1 MLNWQNKDNLRKHA
15 FSFTTLFILPIA
27 IFSSKAMVPLFIL
40 LAVALIALNVA
51 DKDRKFSF
59 QKLPVVAFL
68 ILLLWAIASLLW
80 TFDSGVSRKL
90 ILPLTALFGLGVFV
104 LSEIKFAPLQAR
116 EITEKLLIFGAAITI
131 ALLLFESVTGS
142 WLTRFG
148 RDLPWHEVI
157 NPDTGGINIEAYLRN
172 GIVILSILLW
182 PIMSALVRRRH
193 FLGTALSFVLTI
205 YLVFRFSFAA
215 ALIAMTAS
223 VIGISIAHFQRKLAS
238 IIVGGMFVI
247 LLLGTPFLVYQFTTN
262 KSVNEIGQFS
272 YDLKLPNSATSRLL
286 IWQFATQH
294 IFEKPFLGWGMNTA
308 RQIPGSGEKY
318 TLKVDTPN
326 NKKIVLFRESFMP
339 LHPHN
344 SSLQIWLELGAVGA
358 IIVAVFGWIFIRKL
372 EDDDTD
378 PVLFGVV
385 ISILAFNFIS
395 FGVWQSWWI
404 ATQFLCLGLT
414 LVTTR
419 RNV

>member
-1 MLNWQNKDNLRKHA
+1 MLNWQNKDDLRKHA

-59 QKLPVVAFL
+59 QKLPVVAFF

-80 TFDSGVSRKL
+80 TFDSGVSRKQ

-104 LSEIKFAPLQAR
+104 LSEIKFAPLPAR
-116 EITEKLLIFGAAITI
+116 EITEKLLIIGAAIAI
-131 ALLLFESVTGS
+131 AVPLFESVI
-142 WLTRFG
+142 
-148 RDLPWHEVI
+148 VI
-157 NPDTGGINIEAYLRN
+157 LGNNWPEPLIFQIEIFLKN

-193 FLGTALSFVLTI
+193 FLGTAVYFVLTI
-205 YLVFRFSFAA
+205 FLVFRFSAA
-215 ALIAMTAS
+215 AVLIAMTAS
-223 VIGISIAHFQRKLAS
+223 VIGISISHFQRKLAS
-238 IIVGGMFVI
+238 IIIGGMFVI
-247 LLLGTPFLVYQFTTN
+247 LLLGTPFLVYQFTAN

-272 YDLKLPNSATSRLL
+272 YELKLPNSATHRLL
-286 IWQFATQH
+286 IWQFVTQR
-294 IFEKPFLGWGMNTA
+294 IFEKPFLGWGVNTA
-308 RQIPGSGEKY
+308 RQIPGGGEKY
-318 TLKVDTPN
+318 TLKVNTPN
-326 NKKIVLFRESFMP
+326 NKKIVLFRESFLP

-344 SSLQIWLELGAVGA
+344 ASLQIWLELGAVGA
-358 IIVAVFGWIFIRKL
+358 IIIAVFGWIFIRKL

-404 ATQFLCLGLT
+404 STQFLCLGLT
-414 LVTTR
+414 LVITR

>member
-1 MLNWQNKDNLRKHA
+1 MLNWQNKDDLRKYA
-15 FSFTTLFILPIA
+15 FNFTTLFILPIA

-59 QKLPVVAFL
+59 PKLPVVAFL

-90 ILPLTALFGLGVFV
+90 ILPLIALFGLGLFV
-104 LSEIKFAPLQAR
+104 LIEIKFASLSAS
-116 EITEKLLIFGAAITI
+116 EITEKLLIFGAVITI

-157 NPDTGGINIEAYLRN
+157 NPHTAGINIEAFLKN

-205 YLVFRFSFAA
+205 YLVFRFSAA
-215 ALIAMTAS
+215 AVLIAMTAS
-223 VIGISIAHFQRKLAS
+223 VIGISISHFQRKLAS
-238 IIVGGMFVI
+238 IIIGGMFVI
-247 LLLGTPFLVYQFTTN
+247 LLLGTPFLVYQFTAN

-272 YDLKLPNSATSRLL
+272 YDLKLPNSAISRLL

-326 NKKIVLFRESFMP
+326 NKKIVLFRESFLP

-344 SSLQIWLELGAVGA
+344 ASLQIWLELGAVGA
-358 IIVAVFGWIFIRKL
+358 IIIAVFGWIFIRKL

-404 ATQFLCLGLT
+404 STQFLCLGLT
-414 LVTTR
+414 LVITR

>member
-1 MLNWQNKDNLRKHA
+1 
-15 FSFTTLFILPIA
+15 
-27 IFSSKAMVPLFIL
+27 
-40 LAVALIALNVA
+40 
-51 DKDRKFSF
+51 
-59 QKLPVVAFL
+59 
-68 ILLLWAIASLLW
+68 
-80 TFDSGVSRKL
+80 
-90 ILPLTALFGLGVFV
+90 
-104 LSEIKFAPLQAR
+104 
-116 EITEKLLIFGAAITI
+116 
-131 ALLLFESVTGS
+131 
-142 WLTRFG
+142 
-148 RDLPWHEVI
+148 
-157 NPDTGGINIEAYLRN
+157 
-172 GIVILSILLW
+172 
-182 PIMSALVRRRH
+182 MSALVRRRH

-205 YLVFRFSFAA
+205 YLVFRFSAGA
-215 ALIAMTAS
+215 ALVAMTAS

-247 LLLGTPFLVYQFTTN
+247 LLLGTPFLVYQFTAN

-272 YDLKLPNSATSRLL
+272 YELKLPNSTTHRLL
-286 IWQFATQH
+286 IWQFVTQR

-404 ATQFLCLGLT
+404 STQFLCLGLT
-414 LVTTR
+414 LVITR